1 MTFKEVYMTNKKI
14 TKSKKQEKRT
24 LEHKHQKS
32 KKISE
37 KDLGKVHGGFN
48 WQEPPWG
55 GGRAFG
61 ATAVVPPHQADPDL

>member
-1 MTFKEVYMTNKKI
+1 MTFEEVCMTNKKI

-37 KDLGKVHGGFN
+37 KDLGKVHGGFQWILGPTGN
-48 WQEPPWG
+48 AKGPQHP
-55 GGRAFG
+55 
-61 ATAVVPPHQADPDL
+61 ADQDL

>member
-37 KDLGKVHGGFN
+37 KDLGKVHGGMMM
-48 WQEPPWG
+48 PWTG
-55 GGRAFG
+55 
-61 ATAVVPPHQADPDL
+61 VPTGNAKGPKYPVRDL

>member
-37 KDLGKVHGGFN
+37 KDLGKV
-48 WQEPPWG
+48 QG
-55 GGRAFG
+55 GGG
-61 ATAVVPPHQADPDL
+61 VHIHHLVHE

>member
-1 MTFKEVYMTNKKI
+1 MTNKKI

-37 KDLGKVHGGFN
+37 KDLGKVHGGGTLAPWRGAGRFDAN
-48 WQEPPWG
+48 AEVLGYPDQE
-55 GGRAFG
+55 
-61 ATAVVPPHQADPDL
+61 L

>member
-37 KDLGKVHGGFN
+37 KDLGKVHGGAH
-48 WQEPPWG
+48 WAWG
-55 GGRAFG
+55 GNAGNAEG
-61 ATAVVPPHQADPDL
+61 PQHPADQDL

>member
-1 MTFKEVYMTNKKI
+1 MTNKKI

-37 KDLGKVHGGFN
+37 KDLGKVHGGIA
-48 WQEPPWG
+48 WELPSG
-55 GGRAFG
+55 GGGGVFDANAKAPRCLD
-61 ATAVVPPHQADPDL
+61 QDR

>member
-37 KDLGKVHGGFN
+37 KDLGKVHGGTGGTGGF
-48 WQEPPWG
+48 EPWG
-55 GGRAFG
+55 PGGGGGIGFMLKGPR
-61 ATAVVPPHQADPDL
+61 

>member
-37 KDLGKVHGGFN
+37 KDLSKVHGGL
-48 WQEPPWG
+48 
-55 GGRAFG
+55 
-61 ATAVVPPHQADPDL
+61 QAKVDYWSPFPTSRL